1 MRPRD
6 LSFGFLRLRPCL
18 RPERPSSGHQGDEH
32 ERAETANHQQLRGD
46 VRKGLLLHLR
56 HGRCHRSVGLPSRKQ
71 ILFNALESAIK
82 PRPEWR
88 PFGWT
93 IGRGKRTK
101 SALAVVL
108 CTREHALGST
118 TSPSFCVWPG
128 EARHRLTGLRRSS
141 GPDNPRPILRLIS
154 RTRQSPN
161 EMPVAR
167 AVRTVSWFGSTRF
180 GSPRT

>member
-18 RPERPSSGHQGDEH
+18 RPERPSSGHQGNEH
-32 ERAETANHQQLRGD
+32 ERAETANHQQLRRD

-82 PRPEWR
+82 PPPEWR
-88 PFGWT
+88 PFEWT

-101 SALAVVL
+101 SALAVLL
-108 CTREHALGST
+108 CTREHALGSP

-128 EARHRLTGLRRSS
+128 EVRHRLTGLRRSS
-141 GPDNPRPILRLIS
+141 DSDNPRDILRLIS